1 MLKESYII
9 AATGLNN
16 EVNVSSFHPHGPSSS
31 YHLPH
36 PKDELVIDLTDILT
50 KVTPTINKT
59 GQVYILSKDET
70 SFASK
75 SLCSFLMS

>member
-1 MLKESYII
+1 ML
-9 AATGLNN
+9 ALVTGVSNVNN

-59 GQVYILSKDET
+59 GRVYILSKDET